1 LKVCPEDE
9 VDVASRHIVSKVPKI
24 PTQQETVEHEG
35 QSNSIVA
42 GCIDL
47 YQHKCCSWEDCLML
61 AVRTL
66 VEANESLASRLLK
79 ALAEIGPGTV
89 PVSTDM
95 QDRLARFIAGE
106 PELLR

>member
-1 LKVCPEDE
+1 
-9 VDVASRHIVSKVPKI
+9 
-24 PTQQETVEHEG
+24 
-35 QSNSIVA
+35 
-42 GCIDL
+42 
-47 YQHKCCSWEDCLML
+47 
-61 AVRTL
+61 L